1 MNKIYIMLVIIFITL
16 FSLARLELVKEY
28 DREFNN
34 INIPDS
40 IKSEVIY
47 NTEGLSDLEI
57 INWCV
62 TKTSEL
68 LEYSF
73 KEDTL
78 FENKISKAHCVT
90 YSKVCATL
98 CNLAFDYNNI
108 PSKAKCVV
116 GYVKLYNLNLCKLG
130 TKIFKNYSNYFVNHD
145 FVEINNKDYCIYVDP
160 TLFDLIG
167 SDLKYLKNSR

>member
-16 FSLARLELVKEY
+16 FSLTRLELVKEF
-28 DREFNN
+28 DREFSYVD
-34 INIPDS
+34 IPDS

-62 TKTSEL
+62 NKTSEL

-73 KEDTL
+73 EQDSL

-90 YSKVCATL
+90 YSKVCSSL
-98 CNLAFDYNNI
+98 CNLPFEHNNI
-108 PSKAKCVV
+108 QSKAKCVV
-116 GYVKLYNLNLCKLG
+116 GYVKLYNINICKLG

-145 FVEINNKDYCIYVDP
+145 FVEINNENYCIYVDP
-160 TLFDLIG
+160 TLYDLIG